1 MKKRHKMM
9 LFFVLAGLV
18 RAAAFEQLLWPVTLV
33 TLVGCAEIGLL
44 NGLV

>member
-9 LFFVLAGLV
+9 LFFVLTGLV
-18 RAAAFEQLLWPVTLV
+18 RAAAFEQLLWPVQ
-33 TLVGCAEIGLL
+33 VGCAETSLL